1 MSGTKTLDKAITI
14 LKLAIDS
21 RRPQNA
27 KEIAEAISLP
37 PATVYRHLAVLEKQ
51 GLVRRSPQG
60 SLGPG
65 TELIALVDRGL
76 LHRLMASA
84 ARPILA
90 EVSRKLK
97 MISHIGVYENEMVT
111 YLVKSEPEGQKV
123 FTRENE
129 QLEAYCSGIGKILL
143 AELPRQDLDAYLST
157 GPFPALTDTT
167 ITDPE
172 KLRQV
177 LVLTREQGFATDNS
191 EIEPGLYCLAV
202 PLRNLEGEAIAA
214 LSASCRNVETYEAE
228 KDRIRKILTDA
239 AVKLRESLYGR
250 WVTKQST
257 SARD

>member
-1 MSGTKTLDKAITI
+1 MSGTKTLDKAISI

-21 RRPQNA
+21 KKPRNA
-27 KEIAEAISLP
+27 REIAEVISLP

-60 SLGPG
+60 LLGPG
-65 TELIALVDRGL
+65 ADLMALIDRSY
-76 LHRLMASA
+76 LHRLLASA

-97 MISHIGVYENEMVT
+97 MISHIGVFENDMVT

-143 AELPRQDLDAYLST
+143 SELPQPELESYLST

-167 ITDPE
+167 ITEPE
-172 KLRQV
+172 ELRQV
-177 LVLTREQGFATDNS
+177 LVKTKKKGYGTDNG
-191 EIEPGLYCLAV
+191 EMEPGLYCLAV
-202 PLRNLEGEAIAA
+202 PLRNLDGEAIAA
-214 LSASCRNVETYEAE
+214 LSASCRDQENYELE
-228 KDRIRKILTDA
+228 KDRMLEILTVA
-239 AVKLRESLYGR
+239 AGKLREALYGR
-250 WVTKQST
+250 SVVK
-257 SARD
+257 

>member
-21 RRPQNA
+21 ERPRNA
-27 KEIAEAISLP
+27 KEIAEVISLP
-37 PATVYRHLAVLEKQ
+37 PATVYRHLAVFEKQ

-65 TELIALVDRGL
+65 ADLIALVDRGL
-76 LHRLMASA
+76 LHRLLATA

-143 AELPRQDLDAYLST
+143 AELPGQELEAYLST
-157 GPFPALTDTT
+157 GPFPALTDSTV
-167 ITDPE
+167 TDPE

-177 LVLTREQGFATDNS
+177 LAITREEGFATDS
-191 EIEPGLYCLAV
+191 GEIEPGLYCLAV

-214 LSASCRNVETYEAE
+214 LSVSCRNVKTYEAE
-228 KDRIRKILTDA
+228 KDRMRKVLTDA

-250 WVTKQST
+250 WINKP
-257 SARD
+257 SANGRD